1 MMGGIKYGIAS
12 CAKARDTKGKT
23 AMNIG
28 EASKETGI
36 SVKMIRYYEETGLI
50 RPALRTYS
58 GYRVYAQ
65 KEVETLRFVRRS
77 RDLGFTVKQI
87 EALLGLWQ
95 DRDRASSDVKQMAME
110 HVDALER
117 KKAEL
122 EEMIGTLRHLAAH
135 CHGDAR
141 PDCPILS
148 ALGTENTFEVA
159 ASPAKA
165 RNKPGFAR
173 TV

>member
-1 MMGGIKYGIAS
+1 
-12 CAKARDTKGKT
+12 
-23 AMNIG
+23 
-28 EASKETGI
+28 
-36 SVKMIRYYEETGLI
+36 
-50 RPALRTYS
+50 
-58 GYRVYAQ
+58 
-65 KEVETLRFVRRS
+65 VETLCFVCRS